1 VQWLEPRI
9 AFAGLQ
15 AAPVPFDPQDMTVV
29 GNVTYFSAA
38 TAAEG
43 GELWKTDGTAAGT
56 VLVKDINAGALASN
70 PWGFTA
76 VGSTVFFSAD
86 DGVNGRELWKTD
98 GTAQGTVLV
107 KDIAIGTETSWDFA
121 TDTEVEQPASS
132 YPYGLVALN
141 NRLFFGG
148 SGSAGGL
155 WTSDGTSAGT
165 FLVKETSEVGLVS
178 YAGKIFFSDG
188 TSLWSSDG
196 TAAGTTIVKSD
207 AKANLYGQSEY
218 STAVVGGKLIFSG
231 YDDVNGSELWVTDGT
246 AAGTTLLKDL
256 APGSSTAWEYTQP
269 DSSYPSGF
277 TVVGSTVFF
286 VASNPQSGRE
296 LWKTD
301 GTANGTVL
309 VKDINPGT
317 FQQSQWT
324 ENGEVQVAVPLDSS
338 PWELKKFGTALLFVA
353 DDGVNGR
360 ELWKSDGTA
369 AGTVLVKD
377 LLPGKTTDGYPLSS
391 IPSDLTRY
399 NGAMYF
405 IASGDE
411 LWKTDGT
418 AAGTTKVKDIDP
430 NKGGDEG
437 SGSYAS
443 MAVFNGKLLF
453 AGDDGVSGSDLWVSD
468 GTEAGTQRLRTLPAA
483 QVNKAPVGKSKTVT
497 MLEDGTYTFAAAD
510 FGFSD
515 PSNTPA
521 NTLLAVK
528 IATLPAAGQL
538 TNNGVAVTAGASV
551 SAADIAAGRLK
562 FAPAANASGATYAS
576 FTFKVQDNGGT
587 ANGGADTDAKART
600 MTVAVTP
607 VNDAPKGTGKT
618 VTMLEDGTY
627 MFAVADF
634 GFRDTSDMPA
644 NTLLAV
650 KIATLPGAGKLTNNG
665 VAVTAGASVSSTDI
679 AAGRL
684 KFAPAAN
691 ANGATYATF
700 TFKVQD
706 NGGTA
711 NGGVDTDAR
720 ARTMT
725 VAVTPVND
733 APKGTSKTV
742 NMLKNKVYTFA
753 AADFGFNDA
762 SDMPADTLQAVKI
775 TKLPRAGKLTNNG
788 VAVKAGAS
796 VSAADIAAGKLKF
809 APAANGRGN
818 PYASFTFQ
826 VRDSGGTA
834 NNGIDADPG
843 SATITIVVT

>member
-1 VQWLEPRI
+1 
-9 AFAGLQ
+9 
-15 AAPVPFDPQDMTVV
+15 
-29 GNVTYFSAA
+29 
-38 TAAEG
+38 
-43 GELWKTDGTAAGT
+43 
-56 VLVKDINAGALASN
+56 
-70 PWGFTA
+70 
-76 VGSTVFFSAD
+76 
-86 DGVNGRELWKTD
+86 
-98 GTAQGTVLV
+98 
-107 KDIAIGTETSWDFA
+107 
-121 TDTEVEQPASS
+121 
-132 YPYGLVALN
+132 
-141 NRLFFGG
+141 
-148 SGSAGGL
+148 
-155 WTSDGTSAGT
+155 
-165 FLVKETSEVGLVS
+165 
-178 YAGKIFFSDG
+178 
-188 TSLWSSDG
+188 
-196 TAAGTTIVKSD
+196 
-207 AKANLYGQSEY
+207 
-218 STAVVGGKLIFSG
+218 
-231 YDDVNGSELWVTDGT
+231 
-246 AAGTTLLKDL
+246 
-256 APGSSTAWEYTQP
+256 
-269 DSSYPSGF
+269 
-277 TVVGSTVFF
+277 
-286 VASNPQSGRE
+286 
-296 LWKTD
+296 
-301 GTANGTVL
+301 
-309 VKDINPGT
+309 
-317 FQQSQWT
+317 
-324 ENGEVQVAVPLDSS
+324 
-338 PWELKKFGTALLFVA
+338 VA
-353 DDGVNGR
+353 DDGINGR

-391 IPSDLTRY
+391 FPSDLTRY

-405 IASGDE
+405 IANGDE

-453 AGDDGVSGSDLWVSD
+453 AGDDGVNGSDLWVSD

-551 SAADIAAGRLK
+551 SAADIAAGRLN

-587 ANGGADTDAKART
+587 ANGGADTDATART

-627 MFAVADF
+627 VFAVADF
-634 GFRDTSDMPA
+634 GFRDTSDTPA

-711 NGGVDTDAR
+711 NGGVDTDTR

-742 NMLKNKVYTFA
+742 TISKNTTYTFA

-762 SDMPADTLQAVKI
+762 SDTPADALQAVKI
-775 TKLPRAGKLTNNG
+775 TKLPGAGKLTNNG
-788 VAVKAGAS
+788 VAVTAGAF

-809 APAANGRGN
+809 APAANGRGK

-834 NNGIDADPG
+834 NNGIDTDPA